1 MYVVL
6 GANGRAGGET
16 AHALIELRKPVR
28 VVLRRPEQA
37 EKWTKLG
44 VNVAIGS
51 IEDVPSLVAAL
62 RGAAGAFLL
71 SPPPVS
77 GDPYRRADEVGSAL
91 AEAVREA
98 GLPKLVALS
107 SIGAQHETG
116 TGIIATLRSLEKHL
130 QGVALSTTFL
140 RPGYFVETW
149 CEVAPAVI
157 AEGVLPSFLEAAKKI
172 PMVSTVDV
180 GRTAARLLSDDF
192 SGKRI
197 VELGGPQDWSAN
209 DVAAAFSGVLGRPV
223 ETAFVPPEARAAVL
237 AQEGVPPE
245 VADALLGMY
254 DGIARGRVEY
264 EEGTEQRRGSI
275 ALADAIERIVRN
287 MARDAGGMAA

>member
-1 MYVVL
+1 M
-6 GANGRAGGET
+6 
-16 AHALIELRKPVR
+16 IELRKPVR

-51 IEDVPSLVAAL
+51 IEDVPSLAAAL

-98 GLPKLVALS
+98 GLPKVVALS
-107 SIGAQHETG
+107 SLGAQHETG

-157 AEGVLPSFLEAAKKI
+157 AEGVLPSF
-172 PMVSTVDV
+172 S
-180 GRTAARLLSDDF
+180 
-192 SGKRI
+192 
-197 VELGGPQDWSAN
+197 
-209 DVAAAFSGVLGRPV
+209 
-223 ETAFVPPEARAAVL
+223 
-237 AQEGVPPE
+237 
-245 VADALLGMY
+245 
-254 DGIARGRVEY
+254 
-264 EEGTEQRRGSI
+264 
-275 ALADAIERIVRN
+275 
-287 MARDAGGMAA
+287 